1 MVAEILCV
9 GTELLLGEVVNT
21 NSAYIAK
28 GLAANGI
35 SVFHHQVVGDN
46 PKRLAQS
53 VKEAF
58 SRSDIL
64 ILTGGLGP
72 TFDDLTKETIAEYF
86 GLEMEMHQPSLKRLE
101 EFFAHYNKQMTENN
115 KKQAMMP
122 KGAVVFENENGTA
135 PGLAVTGG
143 GKTAVLM
150 PGPPR
155 EMMPMFDNQVLPY
168 LAQDSE
174 LVFVSKNV
182 HVFGLGESYVEDRL
196 KDYMLSCTNPTI
208 APYAKTGE
216 MYLRVTASADTKEHA
231 EALLSPVIEH
241 LYSEIGDHIY
251 GVDVPNMQTAVIQQL
266 TEKSLKIATAE
277 SCTGGLIS
285 KLLTDVPGAS
295 AAFDGGVCTY
305 SNDMKEKLLGV
316 SHETLAAYG
325 AVSEQTA
332 KEMADGVRKLFSA
345 DFGLAT
351 TGIAGP
357 DGGTAEKPVGLVY
370 VGVATGDS
378 VQAHKLLLK
387 RNYKNPRDFIREY
400 ASMHALSFILEA
412 LKAQA

>member
-1 MVAEILCV
+1 
-9 GTELLLGEVVNT
+9 
-21 NSAYIAK
+21 
-28 GLAANGI
+28 
-35 SVFHHQVVGDN
+35 
-46 PKRLAQS
+46 
-53 VKEAF
+53 
-58 SRSDIL
+58 
-64 ILTGGLGP
+64 
-72 TFDDLTKETIAEYF
+72 
-86 GLEMEMHQPSLKRLE
+86 
-101 EFFAHYNKQMTENN
+101 
-115 KKQAMMP
+115 MP